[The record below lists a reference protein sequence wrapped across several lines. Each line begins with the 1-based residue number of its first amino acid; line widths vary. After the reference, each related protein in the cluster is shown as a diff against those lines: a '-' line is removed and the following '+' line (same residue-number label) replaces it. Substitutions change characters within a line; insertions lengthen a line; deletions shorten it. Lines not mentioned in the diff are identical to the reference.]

1 MKYLSG
7 LGGTR
12 VLWNSLKKGEL
23 DIYPEYSG
31 TLIQEIFSD
40 KIINDLEELS
50 EELQKY
56 NIGMSRPLG
65 FNNTYIIGMK
75 KNLAS
80 KLKVANISD
89 LRRYPDL
96 RFGFSNEFMDR
107 ADGWPSL
114 KKIYNLSHK
123 NVKGLDHDLAYRG
136 LESGSIDVIDL
147 YSTDAEIDYYSL
159 ATLEDDLNHFPQYFA
174 VVLYRKDI
182 KKNIQ
187 K

>member
-1 MKYLSG
+1 MKRTSITVGILFLFLSISNVSSSKEIVVGSKTFTESVILGEIIKQIVQQQGLQVKYLSG

-40 KIINDLEELS
+40 KIIDDLEELS

-123 NVKGLDHDLAYRG
+123 NVKGLDHDLA
-136 LESGSIDVIDL
+136 
-147 YSTDAEIDYYSL
+147 
-159 ATLEDDLNHFPQYFA
+159 
-174 VVLYRKDI
+174 
-182 KKNIQ
+182 
-187 K
+187 